1 MKLEEEALSLVMS
14 RLVVVFRLQEVSIQ
28 LVVTR
33 LLVGTRILGI
43 AAVVEVEAATSL
55 ARMSKIFSTL
65 MLGTAMGA
73 SSVSGSSRGL

>member
-1 MKLEEEALSLVMS
+1 MKLEEEALSLEMS

-43 AAVVEVEAATSL
+43 AAVSSL
-55 ARMSKIFSTL
+55 ARMSKMFSTL
-65 MLGTAMGA
+65 MLGTA
-73 SSVSGSSRGL
+73 V